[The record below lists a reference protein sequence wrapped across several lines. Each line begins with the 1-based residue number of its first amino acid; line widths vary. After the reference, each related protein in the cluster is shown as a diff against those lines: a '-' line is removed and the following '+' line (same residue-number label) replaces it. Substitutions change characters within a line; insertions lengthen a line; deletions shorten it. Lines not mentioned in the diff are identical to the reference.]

1 MVEGQGIGSW
11 LRLRAV
17 RSAGRVALVF
27 NGAELTYDALA
38 DRVDGI
44 AAGLRARGVER
55 GDRVAYLGDNHPSFV
70 EAMFA
75 TARLGAVF
83 VPLNTR
89 LAAPELAFMLA
100 DCDAGALIS
109 TPALAGRADEA
120 AAGSAQPLVRV
131 RVGADGEG
139 GAGDGFEELLDAP
152 PLTDLPAVGLDDP
165 ALIVYTSGTTGR
177 PKGAVLTHGNLTWN
191 ALNVL
196 VDYDVTSA
204 DRALMVSPLFHVA
217 SLGMGCLPVL
227 LKGATLLLQERFAA
241 PDALAAI
248 ERLRAT
254 SISGVP
260 TTFQLMADDPSWST
274 TDLSSLRLMTCGGSP
289 VPDRVREA
297 YEARGLRFSGGYGMT
312 EASPGITLLPPQ
324 HTAAHP
330 RSAGL
335 AHFFTRVRIRDT
347 ATGELAG
354 NGAAGEVEALGP
366 NVFQGYWG
374 DPAASADAR
383 TADGWLRTGDVG
395 VLDADGFLVIA
406 DRLKDMII
414 SGGENVYPA
423 EVENALMGLPGVTG
437 AAVIG
442 LPHERWG
449 EVPHAVV
456 TLAPGASL
464 DAATVVERLS
474 ASLARYK
481 VPRTLEVVA
490 ELPRT
495 ASGKVPKRLLRQR
508 QVAGAAGAGSGGS
521 PPPEPT
527 AAGGQASA

>member
-1 MVEGQGIGSW
+1 MDVSAEAQGIGSW

-17 RSAGRVALVF
+17 KSKGHPALVF
-27 NGAELTYDALA
+27 NGAELTYDELA

-44 AAGLRARGVER
+44 AAGLRARGVSR

-89 LAAPELAFMLA
+89 LAAPELAYMLA
-100 DCDAGALIS
+100 DCGASLLIS

-120 AAGSAQPLVRV
+120 AAGSAQPLVQV
-131 RVGADGEG
+131 RVGADGDD
-139 GAGDGFEELLDAP
+139 GAGDDFEALLDAP
-152 PLTDLPAVGLDDP
+152 PLTDLPDVGLEDP

-196 VDYDVTSA
+196 VDYDVTST

-227 LKGATLLLQERFAA
+227 LKGATVLLQERFVAA
-241 PDALAAI
+241 EALASI
-248 ERLRAT
+248 ETLRAT
-254 SISGVP
+254 TISGVP
-260 TTFQLMADDPSWST
+260 TTFQLMADDPTWAT

-354 NGAAGEVEALGP
+354 PGVAGEVEALGP
-366 NVFQGYWG
+366 NTFLEYWG
-374 DPAASADAR
+374 NPSATADAR
-383 TADGWLRTGDVG
+383 TRDGWLRTGDVG
-395 VLDADGFLVIA
+395 LLDEDGFLVIA
-406 DRLKDMII
+406 DRIKDMII
-414 SGGENVYPA
+414 SGAENVYPA
-423 EVENALMGLPGVTG
+423 EVENALMALPGVTG

-456 TLAPGASL
+456 TLAPGAELTSE
-464 DAATVVERLS
+464 AMVERLS
-474 ASLARYK
+474 VSLARYK

-508 QVAGAAGAGSGGS
+508 YDRTGA
-521 PPPEPT
+521 P
-527 AAGGQASA
+527 

>member
-1 MVEGQGIGSW
+1 M
-11 LRLRAV
+11 RAV
-17 RSAGRVALVF
+17 KSAGHPALVF
-27 NGAELTYDALA
+27 DGTELTYDQLA
-38 DRVDGI
+38 DRVDRI
-44 AAGLRARGVER
+44 AAGLRARGVAR
-55 GDRVAYLGDNHPSFV
+55 ADRVAYLGDNHPSFV

-75 TARLGAVF
+75 SARLGAVF
-83 VPLNTR
+83 VALNTR
-89 LAAPELAFMLA
+89 LAPAELAYQLA
-100 DCDAGALIS
+100 DCGARVLIS
-109 TPALAGRADEA
+109 TPALAERADVA
-120 AAGSAQPLVRV
+120 AALAEHPVLRV
-131 RVGADGEG
+131 RVGDGG
-139 GAGDGFEELLDAP
+139 ASAGDGDDGGGFEALLGAL
-152 PLTDLPAVGLDDP
+152 PLTDLPDVSLDDP

-227 LKGATLLLQERFAA
+227 LKGATVLLQERFVAGE
-241 PDALAAI
+241 ALAAV
-248 ERLRAT
+248 EGLRAT
-254 SISGVP
+254 SVSGVP
-260 TTFQLMADDPSWST
+260 TTFQLMAEHPAWAD

-347 ATGELAG
+347 ASGELAG
-354 NGAAGEVEALGP
+354 TGVAGEVEACGP
-366 NVFQGYWG
+366 NTFLEYWG
-374 DPAASADAR
+374 DPAATAAAR
-383 TADGWLRTGDVG
+383 TPDGWLRTGDVG
-395 VLDADGFLVIA
+395 LLDQDGFLVIA
-406 DRLKDMII
+406 DRIKDMII

-423 EVENALMGLPGVTG
+423 EVENALLTIPGVTG

-442 LPHERWG
+442 LADERWG

-456 TLAPGASL
+456 TLAPGVSL
-464 DAATVVERLS
+464 DAEAVVERLS
-474 ASLARYK
+474 LSLARYK
-481 VPRTLEVVA
+481 VPRTLDVVD

-508 QVAGAAGAGSGGS
+508 YERTGAS
-521 PPPEPT
+521 
-527 AAGGQASA
+527 

>member
-1 MVEGQGIGSW
+1 MVHTVEGRGIGSW
-11 LRLRAV
+11 PRLRAV
-17 RSAGRVALVF
+17 RSAGRPALVF
-27 NGAELTYDALA
+27 DGEALTYEALA
-38 DRVDGI
+38 DRVDAL
-44 AAGLRARGVER
+44 AAGLRARGVSR

-70 EAMFA
+70 EALFA
-75 TARLGAVF
+75 TTRLSALF

-89 LAAPELAFMLA
+89 LAAPELGYVLA
-100 DCDAGALIS
+100 DCGAGALIS
-109 TPALAGRADEA
+109 TPALREKGDAALADA
-120 AAGSAQPLVRV
+120 APQVLRV
-131 RVGADGEG
+131 HVGGDGEAGYEALLG
-139 GAGDGFEELLDAP
+139 GDALD
-152 PLTDLPAVGLDDP
+152 DLPDVGLDDP
-165 ALIVYTSGTTGR
+165 ALVVYTSGTTGR

-196 VDYDVTSA
+196 VDYDLTSA

-227 LKGATLLLQERFAA
+227 LKGATVLLQERFVPAE
-241 PDALAAI
+241 ALAAV
-248 ERLRAT
+248 EALRAT
-254 SISGVP
+254 TISGVP
-260 TTFQLMADDPSWST
+260 TTFQLMAEDPAWPT

-297 YEARGLRFSGGYGMT
+297 YEARGLAFSGGYGMT

-335 AHFFTRVRIRDT
+335 AHFFTRVRVRDT

-354 NGAAGEVEALGP
+354 PGAAGEVEAAGP
-366 NVFQGYWG
+366 NTFLEYWG
-374 DPAASADAR
+374 DPAATAGAR
-383 TADGWLRTGDVG
+383 TPDGWLRTGDVG
-395 VLDADGFLVIA
+395 VLDEDGFLRIA

-423 EVENALMGLPGVTG
+423 EVENALLGLPGVTG

-456 TLAPGASL
+456 TLAPGTRL
-464 DAATVVERLS
+464 DVETVVEQLS

-508 QVAGAAGAGSGGS
+508 L
-521 PPPEPT
+521 
-527 AAGGQASA
+527 AAGGAS